1 MNLPPTRSASLRTL
15 GHQPLQV
22 IPLTAK
28 GSERAFDLS
37 HLLAHLVFPD
47 GTTARMSPEVHRV
60 ITVISAH
67 IGHVAVCICDA
78 KSVAFDDLDR
88 AKAWVCERDI
98 ERLELYA
105 AVSRLLR
112 NAQDLHDETER
123 CLARN
128 EARLAAALRTDD
140 LFNRR

>member
-37 HLLAHLVFPD
+37 HLLANLDFPR
-47 GTTARMSPEVHRV
+47 GVTARVSPEVHR
-60 ITVISAH
+60 ISVVSTRL
-67 IGHVAVCICDA
+67 GHCPVCCCGAVGLFYEDIDDAESRICDRDA
-78 KSVAFDDLDR
+78 DQRDLF
-88 AKAWVCERDI
+88 
-98 ERLELYA
+98 A
-105 AVSRLLR
+105 AVTRLLR
-112 NAQDLHDETER
+112 EANATSDETER
-123 CLARN
+123 HLARN
-128 EARLAAALRTDD
+128 EARLAAALRSDD